1 MTGASK
7 QYTLATSHGAIA
19 VEEAGQGDV
28 PVLLIHGNSS
38 CRSVFRQQLAGPLA
52 QDHRLIAF
60 DLPGHGDSGDAPDP
74 VRSYTR
80 PGLADAAIEI
90 LAKLGV
96 GDVVL
101 FGWSLGGHIA
111 LEMVPRLPRI
121 RGVMISGTPPV
132 GRGRMADG
140 FIPAPHMKL
149 AGQEHLSPEEIDAF
163 GHAIFAEGFA
173 PFLREAMA
181 RTDGRARKILFEAAR
196 AGIGVDQRQVVET
209 TPVPLAVVNGADD
222 PFIRLDYI
230 DSLHY
235 ARLWEG
241 ECHRLPGLKHAPFWE
256 APDAFDPLL
265 DQFLLDV
272 SGDSGRRPRDPVA
285 GTFKLS

>member
-1 MTGASK
+1 MTEASK

-38 CRSVFRQQLAGPLA
+38 CRGVFRQQLAGKLA

-80 PGLADAAIEI
+80 PGLADAAIEV

-101 FGWSLGGHIA
+101 LGWSLGGHIA

-132 GRGRMADG
+132 GRGRMTDG
-140 FIPAPHMKL
+140 FIPAPHMTL

-163 GHAIFAEGFA
+163 GHAIFGEGFA
-173 PFLREAMA
+173 PFLREAME
-181 RTDGRARKILFEAAR
+181 RTHGLARKILFEAAR

-209 TPVPLAVVNGADD
+209 APVPLAVVNGADD
-222 PFIRLDYI
+222 PFVRLDYL
-230 DSLHY
+230 DSLRY
-235 ARLWEG
+235 AHLWEG

-256 APDAFDPLL
+256 APEAFDPLL
-265 DQFLLDV
+265 GQFLLDV
-272 SGDSGRRPRDPVA
+272 SGSPDREHREPIA